1 MNEIFKLI
9 ELPARYA
16 LQAIIFIF
24 LIFYFGQI
32 NSGEFRIHQFCDTIF
47 LVAVFVGLYVLLQRH
62 LAREEVSKT
71 DQIIS

>member
-1 MNEIFKLI
+1 MNEILKLI

-16 LQAIIFIF
+16 LQAIIFMF

-32 NSGEFRIHQFCDTIF
+32 SNGEFRIHQFCDTIF
-47 LVAVFVGLYVLLQRH
+47 LVAVFVVLYVLLQRH
-62 LAREEVSKT
+62 LARVAENKT